1 MNARRPTLL
10 AVSCAVALAS
20 SGCTPR
26 KSVWIYTSL
35 YKEVIAEMA
44 PVLKAAVPEAQVEWF
59 QGGSETIAGK
69 LNAELAAGGPK
80 ADLIL
85 TSDPFWYLELK
96 KAGRLLAY
104 ESPAAREVP
113 AEFRDPDHAF
123 VTVRMPV
130 LVIGY
135 NSEAF
140 QAKELPESWKALL
153 SSKWKDK
160 ISMGSPLESGTS
172 FTAVAML
179 NRQFGWPFFEAL
191 RRNNL
196 VAAGG
201 NSSVITRMET
211 KERPVGIVLLEN
223 VLKAMDKDSPVRPI
237 YPLDGTIPVPSPI
250 AILAA
255 TKQPEIARKVYD
267 WFFSPQAQNAIIHGG
282 MYSPLPRIVSPDK
295 ARPWAD
301 LRRHL
306 TPWTPEVLEQ
316 VYQAREAIKT
326 KFTEI
331 VLR

>member
-1 MNARRPTLL
+1 MDP
-10 AVSCAVALAS
+10 
-20 SGCTPR
+20 
-26 KSVWIYTSL
+26 I
-35 YKEVIAEMA
+35 
-44 PVLKAAVPEAQVEWF
+44 LKAAVPEARVEWF

-69 LNAELAAGGPK
+69 LNAEIAAGNPK

-104 ESPAAREVP
+104 ESSAAREVP

-135 NSEAF
+135 NNEAF
-140 QAKELPESWKALL
+140 PAKELPDSWEALL
-153 SSKWKDK
+153 DPKWKDK
-160 ISMGSPLESGTS
+160 VSMGSPLESGTS
-172 FTAVAML
+172 FTAVAIL
-179 NRQFGWPFFEAL
+179 SRQFGWPFFETL

-201 NSSVITRMET
+201 NSSVVTRMET
-211 KERPVGIVLLEN
+211 KERPIGIVLLEN
-223 VLKAMDKDSPVRPI
+223 VLKAMGKDSPVRPI
-237 YPLDGTIPVPSPI
+237 YPLDGAIPVPSPI
-250 AILAA
+250 AILSM
-255 TKQPEIARKVYD
+255 TKQPEAAKKVYD

-282 MYSPLPRIVSPDK
+282 MYSPLPKIVSPDQ

-301 LRRHL
+301 LRKRL
-306 TPWTPEVLEQ
+306 TPWTPDVLEQ
-316 VYQAREAIKT
+316 VYRARESIKA